1 MKRALCHPL
10 ILLAVL
16 TAWGTPVVQ
25 AVDTTVFQP
34 LYRPKMPTV
43 QDASWKRDDVD
54 LFILSKLETAHLK
67 PNADADRPTLLRRAC
82 FDLTG
87 LPPTDAQIAAFLRDP
102 SPDDQAFAKV
112 VDELLKSPRFGE
124 RWGRHW
130 LDVVHYADSIGRT
143 MNASFPYAFRYRDY
157 VIDSFNADKP
167 YNRFV
172 AEQLA
177 GDLIPSQTTAQ
188 KREALT
194 GTGFLTFASLDL
206 SAGGDEQFLLD
217 RVDDQIDVTTRAFL
231 GITVSCARCHNHKT
245 DPIAQRDYYAL
256 AGIFQSSLSWPGVR
270 GRGDL
275 GANGYVDDE
284 ALVKLPED
292 ATVANASRRGGG
304 AAKGTDDDDMQS
316 MQPTKGY
323 ATRWV
328 TKPNVVM
335 GVSEGEVKDCEIAI
349 KGDPFERGEAPPR
362 GALGIPGLPPLPKVP
377 KDASGRLQ
385 LAQWIVTPN
394 HPLTARV
401 MMNRI
406 WQHLFGRGLVRT
418 VDDFGNTGEKATH
431 PELLDHLAVRFVEN
445 GWSMKKMI
453 RTLMLSH
460 TYRLSSAGNHAKAQ
474 IDGANDLFWRMNLR
488 RMEVEEIRDSLLW
501 LRGDL
506 KFDRPAGIQMAG
518 FGGKGREARTR
529 SLLAE
534 TEPYR
539 TIYLPVPRAM
549 LPEMH
554 QLFDFPEPS
563 QIRGEREI
571 TTVTPQALFM
581 MNSRFV
587 AEAADGA
594 AKALLE
600 EKGDDTARIRIAYLR
615 ALGRQPDKQETDTA
629 LAFLHGEKFSAA
641 KTINDPYTWAMFV
654 QSLMASAEFRYLK

>member
-1 MKRALCHPL
+1 MKPKLFLHSVTLCVFVVVAPL
-10 ILLAVL
+10 GAVQPSE
-16 TAWGTPVVQ
+16 TA
-25 AVDTTVFQP
+25 FRP
-34 LYRPKMPTV
+34 LFRPKVPEV
-43 QDASWKRDDVD
+43 KDVSWQRDELDR
-54 LFILSKLETAHLK
+54 FILAKLEAANLR
-67 PNADADRPTLLRRAC
+67 PNGDADRATLLRRAC

-87 LPPTDAQIAAFLRDP
+87 LPPTEQQITAFLRDS
-102 SPDDQAFAKV
+102 SPDDAAFAKV

-124 RWGRHW
+124 KWGRHW
-130 LDVVHYADSIGRT
+130 LDVVRYSDSIGRT

-177 GDLIPSQTTAQ
+177 GDLIPSQSTAQ
-188 KREALT
+188 RREALT

-206 SAGGDEQFLLD
+206 TSGSDEQFLLD
-217 RVDDQIDVTTRAFL
+217 RVDDQIDVTSRAFL
-231 GITVSCARCHNHKT
+231 GITLSCARCHNHKT
-245 DPIAQRDYYAL
+245 DPIAQRDYYAI
-256 AGIFQSSLSWPGVR
+256 AGIFYSSLSLPGVR
-270 GRGDL
+270 GRGEL

-284 ALVKLPED
+284 ALVKLPAEVV
-292 ATVANASRRGGG
+292 VASTSAKGG
-304 AAKGTDDDDMQS
+304 ASKGGKDDETMEE

-323 ATRWV
+323 ATRWT
-328 TKPNVVM
+328 TKKDVAM
-335 GVSEGEVKDCEIAI
+335 GVTEGEVHDCEIAI
-349 KGDPFERGEAPPR
+349 KGDPFERGEAPAR
-362 GALGIPGLPPLPKVP
+362 GSLGIPGLPQLPKVP
-377 KDASGRLQ
+377 KGASGRLE

-460 TYRLSSAGNHAKAQ
+460 TYRESSAGDSAKSQ

-506 KFDRPAGIQMAG
+506 KFERPQGIQMAG
-518 FGGKGREARTR
+518 FGGKGKEARTR

-539 TIYLPVPRAM
+539 TVYLPVPRAL

-554 QLFDFPEPS
+554 TLFDFPEPS
-563 QIRGEREI
+563 QIKGEREV
-571 TTVTPQALFM
+571 TTVAPQALFM
-581 MNSRFV
+581 MNSSFV
-587 AEAADGA
+587 AAAATGA
-594 AKALLE
+594 ATALLE
-600 EKGDDTARIRIAYLR
+600 EKGDDAAHVRTAYLR
-615 ALGRQPDKQETDTA
+615 ALGRQPDRQEAEVA
-629 LAFLHGEKFSAA
+629 LQFLHDGGSAS
-641 KTINDPYTWAMFV
+641 TSTPYKWGMFL
-654 QSLMASAEFRYLK
+654 QALMASAEFRYLK